1 MLWKDFSLVQQAS
14 FKLFVS
20 ISEMS
25 LSKRL
30 QELAEGNPWESI
42 TFEIFIAFRLTSNMV
57 AGVNSSIWDSNLLYP
72 LTRVV
77 LGNVYGVDVMKL
89 KIVAPN
95 FKILQ

>member
-25 LSKRL
+25 VSKRL
-30 QELAEGNPWESI
+30 QELVEGNPWESI
-42 TFEIFIAFRLTSNMV
+42 TIFIAFGLTSNMV

-72 LTRVV
+72 LTQV
-77 LGNVYGVDVMKL
+77 LQGNVYGVDVMKL
-89 KIVAPN
+89 KTVAPN